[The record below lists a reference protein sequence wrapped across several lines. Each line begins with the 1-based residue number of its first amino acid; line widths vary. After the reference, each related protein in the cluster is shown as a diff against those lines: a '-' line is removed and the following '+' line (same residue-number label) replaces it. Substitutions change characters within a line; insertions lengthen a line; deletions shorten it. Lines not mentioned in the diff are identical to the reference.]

1 MRHQLQE
8 IPPVKNLVS
17 LELKVISAPG
27 FKATN
32 DELYIIEPTASNTLA
47 CPKFNKCS
55 AAICPLD
62 SNWNQRSHLED
73 DSVCFYLLESVKKGA
88 KKRFEGDQL
97 QEVYGKIVEVRS
109 AIQNNY
115 KRIAKKLQ
123 LSKNTTSRMI
133 KKFKSKKGVL

>member
-8 IPPVKNLVS
+8 LLPVKNLVS
-17 LELKVISAPG
+17 LELKVIPAPC

-47 CPKFNKCS
+47 CPKLNRCS

-62 SNWNQRSHLED
+62 KNWNQRAHLED
-73 DSVCFYLLESVKKGA
+73 DSVCFYLLESVKRGA

-97 QEVYGKIVEVRS
+97 YQLYETIVRVRS
-109 AIQNNY
+109 AINNSH
-115 KRIAKKLQ
+115 KRIARKLNS
-123 LSKNTTSRMI
+123 SKTTSSRMTKNI
-133 KKFKSKKGVL
+133 KRKTK